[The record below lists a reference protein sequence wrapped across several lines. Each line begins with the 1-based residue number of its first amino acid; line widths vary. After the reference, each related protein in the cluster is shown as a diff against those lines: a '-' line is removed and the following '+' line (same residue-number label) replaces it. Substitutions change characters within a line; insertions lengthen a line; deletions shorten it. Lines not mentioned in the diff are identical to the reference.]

1 MKILFSDTTY
11 SYLFPG
17 GKQVHAEKL
26 FSNLNRIGIDVTY
39 ENWHDPKIEGDIVHF
54 FGFNDFHKIKALK
67 AKGYKLVYTHILDG
81 LTNLSSTKLLYH
93 KLKNK
98 IITRLPE
105 KFNLLFPW
113 KALKYFDAIVYMHQN
128 DMNTAI
134 NLYNVNPA
142 KAFVIPH
149 AVDSLETF
157 KGDIVKDSEK
167 FLISLGSIVERK
179 NAVFTAKICKE
190 NKIPVLFIGHPFDK
204 TSRYYQEFLE
214 QVDGHYVKYSGFVTE
229 EEKVNYLKKASG
241 FVLLSFGESGCIS
254 VYEAGATGLPLLLS
268 DLPWA
273 KGYENPEE
281 IYFCS
286 PVDKDKAQK
295 SLTGFY
301 NRAERKEHPSFAVHT
316 WKVIA
321 ERYAA
326 VYKNVLDAKQ

>member
-1 MKILFSDTTY
+1 LKILFSDTTY

-26 FSNLNRIGIDVTY
+26 FNNLKQIGVDVEY
-39 ENWHDPKIEGDIVHF
+39 ENWHDPKLEGNVIQF

-93 KLKNK
+93 KVKNK
-98 IITRLPE
+98 LINLLPE
-105 KFNLLFPW
+105 KFNVLFPW
-113 KALKYFDAIVYMHQN
+113 KALNYFDAIVYMHQN

-134 NLYNVNPA
+134 NLYNVDPS

-149 AVDSLETF
+149 AVDSLEKFQGDIT
-157 KGDIVKDSEK
+157 KGDAK

-190 NKIPVLFIGHPFDK
+190 NKIPILFIGHPFDK
-204 TSRYYQEFLE
+204 SSAYYKEFLE
-214 QVDGHYVKYSGFVTE
+214 QVDGTYVRYSGFVTE
-229 EEKVNYLKKASG
+229 QEKVALLKKASG

-254 VYEAGATGLPLLLS
+254 VYEAGATGLPVLLS

-273 KGYENPEE
+273 KGYEKPNA
-281 IYFCS
+281 IYFSS
-286 PVDKDKAQK
+286 PTDKEKATK
-295 SLTGFY
+295 SLINFFKLS
-301 NRAERKEHPSFAVHT
+301 ERKTFQTFSVHT
-316 WKVIA
+316 WKEIA

-326 VYKNVLDAKQ
+326 IYKKLLNQ